1 MSKEFHGSNPDQLMI
16 KIRENLV
23 KSDVVASPVD
33 EENLLRYIP
42 CFTGAFIV
50 YDIRPRFRFPE
61 AIKGIPSQSERI
73 LDLDTLYSN
82 NETSDKKLDI
92 ISKYKI
98 THIVSKNK
106 IENIPNE
113 IILEIHHTT
122 FFNESYYL
130 YLLTREGGE
139 HVFPVKKS

>member
-1 MSKEFHGSNPDQLMI
+1 MI
-16 KIRENLV
+16 KYHIKFSKQKKQLYNPINKQEISMAAKELFQGVN
-23 KSDVVASPVD
+23 S
-33 EENLLRYIP
+33 YIKAV
-42 CFTGAFIV
+42 T
-50 YDIRPRFRFPE
+50 
-61 AIKGIPSQSERI
+61 
-73 LDLDTLYSN
+73 
-82 NETSDKKLDI
+82 I